1 LREKGPVV
9 LLGAMDGEIESFL
22 KSLTINEKIVWNGF
36 TIYRGI
42 YGQSDL
48 IIAKTGVG
56 KVLSAIITQKII
68 DDYSPSAI
76 ICTGIAGS
84 LNKEIGI
91 GDILVGSDSVQHDFD
106 ATHFN
111 FKIGELPYTSY
122 RFVKSDETLLNIAL
136 KYKLEGQKIV
146 SGRVLT
152 GDQFIS
158 GQMTN
163 ELDGDCVEME
173 GASIALVAT
182 INKIPHL
189 IIRTI
194 SDKADGE
201 KKVNLREFLKKS
213 SENSLKMVQYILNNL

>member
-1 LREKGPVV
+1 MREKGPVV

-111 FKIGELPYTSY
+111 FKIGEIPYTSY

>member
-111 FKIGELPYTSY
+111 FKIGEIPYTSY